1 MKKTAI
7 LLAATL
13 MTSTAAYASEWG
25 SRSLRLSDDM
35 TEQQAINAVGYLP
48 SSAELKTCGQQSST
62 GEWTCKTLRFGS
74 NQDGIFILLQRSSD
88 GLWMVNSWGVLP

>member
-7 LLAATL
+7 LLVATS

-35 TEQQAINAVGYLP
+35 TEQQAINAVGYSL
-48 SSAELKTCGQQSST
+48 SSVDLGTCGQQVPAPDMADYELGAVS
-62 GEWTCKTLRFGS
+62 
-74 NQDGIFILLQRSSD
+74 
-88 GLWMVNSWGVLP
+88 

>member
-25 SRSLRLSDDM
+25 SPSLRLSDDM
-35 TEQQAINAVGYLP
+35 TEQQAINAVGYSP
-48 SSAELKTCGQQSST
+48 SSVDLGTCGQRSAHGT
-62 GEWTCKTLRFGS
+62 WTCKKLMFGDYY
-74 NQDGIFILLQRSSD
+74 DGLYVLLQRRTD
-88 GLWMVNSWGVLP
+88 GLWEVNSWGVLP